1 MKTWRKKWAKVGTKE
16 VSQHEESHA
25 GSQEVSKLEI
35 NRFLCLWLW
44 KMAQDAKTWNPYGLF
59 VLYPIAEVHDDE
71 LKRDVEYD
79 SQSIRPKQEK
89 CGG

>member
-1 MKTWRKKWAKVGTKE
+1 
-16 VSQHEESHA
+16 
-25 GSQEVSKLEI
+25 
-35 NRFLCLWLW
+35 
-44 KMAQDAKTWNPYGLF
+44 MAQDAKTWNPYGSF

-71 LKRDVEYD
+71 LKPDVEYD